1 MEEILVYFSLKY
13 QGDFMKIL
21 EALQKKRNSNERRE
35 KKGIRECWMLLYY
48 NYFGGLSI
56 CITRH

>member
-1 MEEILVYFSLKY
+1 MKRGKSLKKLKTLEEKKMEEILVYFSLKY

-35 KKGIRECWMLLYY
+35 KKGIREC
-48 NYFGGLSI
+48 
-56 CITRH
+56 

>member
-21 EALQKKRNSNERRE
+21 EANKRKSNERRE
-35 KKGIRECWMLLYY
+35 KKGIREC
-48 NYFGGLSI
+48 
-56 CITRH
+56 

>member
-21 EALQKKRNSNERRE
+21 EALQKKRNSNGRRE
-35 KKGIRECWMLLYY
+35 KKGIREC
-48 NYFGGLSI
+48 
-56 CITRH
+56 